1 MRDRPEGSRLL
12 LDVLEGKISHVLVWK
27 VDRLARDDFVAQEI
41 YRILKGAG
49 VDLTSITEPFNYHEP
64 EGQLMA
70 TTFSSF
76 ASYERATIRRR
87 LSEGKAM
94 RARAGYLPQGQI
106 PYGYAAAK
114 NQPVQVV
121 PEEAEVIRMI
131 YRLYVDE
138 NMSQKKITEYLTAL
152 GIPSPAST
160 KGNWYPSSN
169 GGWCAFTV
177 GKILTSEFY
186 ATGQYGYKPPGKDRI
201 MVPVPPIIDLETYE
215 RARQIAQ
222 AKKSDTPAPGTYR
235 KYLLRGLVYC
245 GVCGGKYTG
254 TSQEK
259 GRYFYYRCGKK
270 KKYLECK
277 MPQISADLLED
288 VCWKDIVDFFSNP
301 DKLVEEVSSILNME
315 KKEHHSFERE
325 LEEIKTAK
333 ANLEQEKKR
342 LMDGYAK
349 GLYDENDLKSTL
361 ADRNQSLKVLQ
372 QREKALKEQL
382 QVRDETAAML
392 EGINSI
398 AEQIQMIINN
408 ADDDTKRDLFLIMI
422 DRVEIH
428 PDDSSKA
435 LQIQV
440 FYKISKTGLMNAR
453 NNCYLVR

>member
-1 MRDRPEGSRLL
+1 M
-12 LDVLEGKISHVLVWK
+12 DVLEGKISHVLVWK

-169 GGWCAFTV
+169 GGWCAFYSWQDSYFRVLCNWT
-177 GKILTSEFY
+177 I
-186 ATGQYGYKPPGKDRI
+186 RI
-201 MVPVPPIIDLETYE
+201 
-215 RARQIAQ
+215 Q
-222 AKKSDTPAPGTYR
+222 ASWKGPNNGSCPAH
-235 KYLLRGLVYC
+235 
-245 GVCGGKYTG
+245 
-254 TSQEK
+254 
-259 GRYFYYRCGKK
+259 
-270 KKYLECK
+270 
-277 MPQISADLLED
+277 
-288 VCWKDIVDFFSNP
+288 N
-301 DKLVEEVSSILNME
+301 
-315 KKEHHSFERE
+315 
-325 LEEIKTAK
+325 
-333 ANLEQEKKR
+333 
-342 LMDGYAK
+342 
-349 GLYDENDLKSTL
+349 
-361 ADRNQSLKVLQ
+361 
-372 QREKALKEQL
+372 
-382 QVRDETAAML
+382 
-392 EGINSI
+392 
-398 AEQIQMIINN
+398 
-408 ADDDTKRDLFLIMI
+408 
-422 DRVEIH
+422 
-428 PDDSSKA
+428 
-435 LQIQV
+435 
-440 FYKISKTGLMNAR
+440 
-453 NNCYLVR
+453 